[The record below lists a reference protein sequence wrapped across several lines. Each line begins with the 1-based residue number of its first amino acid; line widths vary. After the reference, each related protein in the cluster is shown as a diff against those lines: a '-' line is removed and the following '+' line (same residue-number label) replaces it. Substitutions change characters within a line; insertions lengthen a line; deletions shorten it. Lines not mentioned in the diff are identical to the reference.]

1 MKNAKYNSRNTSVKR
16 RKPRR
21 SRDVR
26 INVSFAIRLI
36 AMLLVLFY
44 ISSHFGTPP
53 VISEKNDNISEKEN
67 TVQEVENQPAV
78 AAVVAEDPHVDNV
91 NEEVTEP
98 TMVIDENALPLEIHQ
113 IDVSCAN
120 AYLIRYDGFTLFI
133 DGGQTFAYDNV
144 LEHLDNFGVK
154 SIDCYI
160 ATHWHKDH
168 VANMITI
175 LNTFGHARTLVYG
188 PSETP
193 MGKYWVPKGS
203 YMQMTPGTNF
213 EIGDVGFLCV
223 GPDEVT
229 QNGTVN
235 PDSLN
240 VLIQYKDFKFLMT
253 GDYMKDAVIKN
264 YGELLEDLDVLQMP
278 HHGLSPFCISE
289 GALLHCNP
297 STILVPAD
305 ASKPTHELVDTLGM
319 DARIFDNTN
328 GSVAVVSYGNGYQV
342 YTDVNTPNDLK

>member
-1 MKNAKYNSRNTSVKR
+1 M
-16 RKPRR
+16 
-21 SRDVR
+21 
-26 INVSFAIRLI
+26 I
-36 AMLLVLFY
+36 LVLFY
-44 ISSHFGTPP
+44 ISSHFGTVP
-53 VISEKNDNISEKEN
+53 VASEKPGNPASK
-67 TVQEVENQPAV
+67 TVSVQENENQPAI
-78 AAVVAEDPHVDNV
+78 VAEEHIV
-91 NEEVTEP
+91 EVETEP
-98 TMVIDENALPLEIHQ
+98 AIVIDENALPLEIHQ

-120 AYLIRYDGFTLFI
+120 AYLIRYDGFTLFV
-133 DGGQTFAYDNV
+133 DGGQSFSYDNV

-168 VANMITI
+168 VANMVNI
-175 LNTFGHARTLVYG
+175 LNTFGHERTVVYG
-188 PSETP
+188 PSEGTS
-193 MGKYWVPKGS
+193 GKYWVPKGT

-229 QNGTVN
+229 QNGSVN
-235 PDSLN
+235 NDSLN
-240 VLIQYKDFKFLMT
+240 ILVQYKDFKFLMT

-264 YGELLEDLDVLQMP
+264 YGELLKDIDVLQMP

-289 GALLHCNP
+289 GALRHCNP

-305 ASKPTHELVDTLGM
+305 ASKPTHELVGNLGM
-319 DARIFDNTN
+319 DAKILDNTN

-342 YTDVNTPNDLK
+342 YTDVKTPNDLQ